1 MTIRGLTLL
10 APYPEMHLSPEQ
22 QFLDDGSEKSGG
34 CWELT
39 NNGRQVSVLM
49 SNALGHGGLQQS
61 RFLH

>member
-1 MTIRGLTLL
+1 M